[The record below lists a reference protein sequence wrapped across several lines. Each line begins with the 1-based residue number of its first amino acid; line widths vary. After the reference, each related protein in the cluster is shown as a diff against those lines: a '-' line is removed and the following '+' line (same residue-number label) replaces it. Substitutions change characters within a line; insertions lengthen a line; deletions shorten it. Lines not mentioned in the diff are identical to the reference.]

1 MKTGDNVRLRAD
13 GRYEARYH
21 KGRDNKGKIK
31 YGYCYGNTR
40 EEAEAKREE
49 MKAIYQT
56 PQSLN
61 LLILGAGVHG
71 LDVYEIASSFRIFN
85 KISFLDDDL
94 TIENTL
100 GTCTEFEKYINEY
113 SVAIPAIGDNL
124 IRSKWME
131 ELTIAGFLI
140 PTLIHRSSNVSV
152 TSSVGLGTVI
162 CAGASVGAKAKI
174 GQGCIIDAGAIVERG
189 AIVPDWTLV
198 ECGSVYKAIE
208 GRK

>member
-1 MKTGDNVRLRAD
+1 M
-13 GRYEARYH
+13 
-21 KGRDNKGKIK
+21 
-31 YGYCYGNTR
+31 
-40 EEAEAKREE
+40 
-49 MKAIYQT
+49 
-56 PQSLN
+56 
-61 LLILGAGVHG
+61 
-71 LDVYEIASSFRIFN
+71 
-85 KISFLDDDL
+85 DDDL